1 MKSGGKQIKLFLDP
15 SKNKQ
20 EPQYVFRTDGNRPAF
35 VSQNCVYILT
45 SDTQL
50 LLHDSRV

>member
-1 MKSGGKQIKLFLDP
+1 MKSGGKHIKLFLEP
-15 SKNKQ
+15 NKNKQ
-20 EPQYVFRTDGNRPAF
+20 EPQYVFKTEGNRPAF
-35 VSQNCVYILT
+35 VSQNSVYILT